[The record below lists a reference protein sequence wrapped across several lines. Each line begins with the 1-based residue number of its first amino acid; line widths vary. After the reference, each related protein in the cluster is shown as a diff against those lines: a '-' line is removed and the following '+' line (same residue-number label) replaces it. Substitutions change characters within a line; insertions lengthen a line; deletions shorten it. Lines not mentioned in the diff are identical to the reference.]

1 MSDLLCPGCSRRGLT
16 VFPTLGS
23 RVDYE
28 CGNCALAFSIAGSDR
43 QIFRQRPRGELVRD
57 PMSGQLWLKP
67 IRRVS

>member
-1 MSDLLCPGCSRRGLT
+1 M
-16 VFPTLGS
+16 FPTPGS

-43 QIFRQRPRGELVRD
+43 QIFRQRPRGGLARD